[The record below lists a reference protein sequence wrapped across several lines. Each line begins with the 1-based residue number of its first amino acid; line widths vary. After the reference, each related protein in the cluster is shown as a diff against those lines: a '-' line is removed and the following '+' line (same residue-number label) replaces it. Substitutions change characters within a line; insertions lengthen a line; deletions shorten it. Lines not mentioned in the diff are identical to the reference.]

1 MPQSSKRMN
10 FQQFQTCLREYF
22 PGISI
27 SQIAMR
33 AHLKPHSV
41 LTFNHTQFNALDDLW
56 NEFHLHYRYYFR
68 SLYLLDELVIGFDDD
83 HADYRYGSSRDSR
96 PIYSE
101 ETLLRLLKMASDSVI
116 FHYNKV

>member
-10 FQQFQTCLREYF
+10 FQQFQTCLRAYF
-22 PGISI
+22 PGIRI
-27 SQIAMR
+27 SQSTMT
-33 AHLKPHSV
+33 AHLQPHSV
-41 LTFNHTQFNALDDLW
+41 LTFNQMRFNALDGLW
-56 NEFHLHYRYYFR
+56 NEFQLHYRYYFR

-83 HADYRYGSSRDSR
+83 HADYRYGSSRDPR

-101 ETLLRLLKMASDSVI
+101 ETLLRLLKMASDSGI